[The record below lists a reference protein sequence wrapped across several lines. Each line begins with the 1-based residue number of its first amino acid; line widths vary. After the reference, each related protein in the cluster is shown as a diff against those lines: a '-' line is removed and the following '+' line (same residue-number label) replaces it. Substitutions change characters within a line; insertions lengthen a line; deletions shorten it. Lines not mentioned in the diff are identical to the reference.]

1 MFDVRFAHRVQRRPV
16 LELYPSFRPDISLN
30 PAAFDLMPLSRPKT
44 RTASPKPAASSAPT
58 PALRPIKKLMAANR
72 SEIAVRIFRAATEL
86 HLRTVAIF
94 AQEDRLCIHRY
105 KADEAYQVGAGKGPV
120 AAYLDIESIVGVA
133 KEKNVDAIHPGYGF
147 LSENAEFARACERAG
162 IVFVGP
168 RPELLDMMGDK
179 TAARA
184 VAQRIGVPVLPGT
197 KDPISDR
204 EEAIRTAKSIGFP
217 LIIKAAFGGG
227 GRGMRVVHKAADL
240 VNLLDE
246 AQAEAGRA
254 FGNPAVFLEKYI
266 PRAKHIEVQIL
277 GDKHGNVIHLHERD
291 CSVQRRH
298 QKVVEVAPSFGLP
311 ENVVRELCD
320 AAARLAREIRYD
332 NAGTV
337 EFLYDLDHHQWFF
350 IEMNPRIQVE
360 HTVTEVITGLDLVR
374 AQILIAQGHA
384 LHSPEVGMPFQ
395 TEVPRNGYA
404 IQCRITTEDPEN
416 KFIPD
421 YGRILAYRS
430 PGGFGV
436 RLDGGMG
443 YAGAV
448 ITPFYD
454 SMLVKSITSG
464 QTYEIA
470 MNRARRVLS
479 EFRIRGVK
487 TNIPFL
493 ENVIAHAQFRTGQ
506 ATTTLIDTTPEL
518 FAFKARRDRATKLLN
533 FLGNVIVNG
542 NPHAKGFRPEKPFA
556 AAPVPSASPSG
567 GAARV
572 QFGVQSLEFGV
583 SKPKTQN
590 TKLKPASLTPNSKP
604 QTPNSAGVAR
614 GTRQLL
620 LELGPQKF
628 AEWTV
633 KQKRLLVTDT
643 TWRDAH
649 QSLMATRVRSYD
661 MLACADALAHRVPN
675 LFSLEMWGGA
685 TFDTAMRF
693 LSEDPWERLRQLRAK
708 VPNICFQMLFRG
720 ANAVGYTNYPDNVV
734 AGFVRHAAAS
744 GMDIFRV
751 FDSLNYLPN
760 LRVAM
765 EAVNETH
772 GVCEAAIC
780 YTGDINDPAREK
792 FNLTYYVKIAR
803 ELERMGAHFLAIK
816 DMAGLC
822 RPYAAQKLVK
832 TLKEEVGLPVHFH
845 THDTSGIAAASVL
858 RAADAGV
865 DVVDLALAA
874 MSGSTS
880 QPNLNS
886 VVAALRNTP
895 RDTGLD
901 LEALNEFSDYWEQV
915 REYYR
920 PFDTAPKSGSAEV
933 YLHEMP
939 GGQYTNLKEQ
949 AAAMGVAHRWPE
961 IARTYAEV
969 NQLFGDIVK
978 VTPSSKVVGD
988 MALFLFSKGIKPADV
1003 VNLEPGTTAFPESVI
1018 DMMMGGL
1025 GWPEGGWPEQAWKV
1039 ILGPKRFQEAH
1050 ARYVAATSAKLG
1062 RKVER
1067 QANALDLDKM
1077 RAELAEKLKRP
1088 VNDDDLY
1095 SHLMYPQVFAEFAK
1109 HVAAYS
1115 DVSVL
1120 PTPAFFYG
1128 LKPGEEISV
1137 SIEEGKVLIIRLIS
1151 IGQPDKDG
1159 RRAIS
1164 YELNGIGRETFI
1176 LDKTVAP
1183 KTKARL
1189 KADLNDPTQVAA
1201 PIPGLIAQL
1210 QVSVGSKVA
1219 KGDKLLMMEAM
1230 KMQNTVYAPCDG
1242 VVAELHVALGDT
1254 VEAKD
1259 LLIKI
1264 RAAG

>member
-1 MFDVRFAHRVQRRPV
+1 MG
-16 LELYPSFRPDISLN
+16 
-30 PAAFDLMPLSRPKT
+30 
-44 RTASPKPAASSAPT
+44 
-58 PALRPIKKLMAANR
+58 KLMAANR
-72 SEIAVRIFRAATEL
+72 SEIAIRVFRAGTEL
-86 HLRTVAIF
+86 NLRTVAIY

-105 KADEAYQVGAGKGPV
+105 KADEAYEIGEGQGPV
-120 AAYLDIESIVGVA
+120 AAYLDIESIMAVA
-133 KEKNVDAIHPGYGF
+133 KEKGVDAIHPGYGF
-147 LSENAEFARACERAG
+147 LSENAAFARACQEAG

-168 RPELLDMMGDK
+168 RPELLEMMGDK

-184 VAQRIGVPVLPGT
+184 LAQRIDVPTLPGT
-197 KDPISDR
+197 EHPVTDR
-204 EEAIRTAKSIGFP
+204 GEALEIARTIGFP

-227 GRGMRVVHKAADL
+227 GRGMRVVHEESDL
-240 VNLLDE
+240 ENLLDE
-246 AQAEAGRA
+246 AQGEASRA

-266 PRAKHIEVQIL
+266 SRAKHIEVQIL
-277 GDKHGNVIHLHERD
+277 GDQHGNVVHLHERD

-298 QKVVEVAPSFGLP
+298 QKVIEVAPSFGLP
-311 ENVVRELCD
+311 DEVVQQLCD
-320 AAARLAREIRYD
+320 AGVRMAREIGYD

-337 EFLYDLDHHQWFF
+337 EFIYDMDRHEWFF

-374 AQILIAQGHA
+374 AQILIAEGHS
-384 LHSPEVGMPFQ
+384 LHSPTVGMPQ
-395 TEVPRNGYA
+395 QSDIPRNGYA

-421 YGRILAYRS
+421 YGRILVYRS

-443 YAGAV
+443 FAGAV

-454 SMLVKSITSG
+454 SLLVKAIASG
-464 QTYEIA
+464 PSFENA
-470 MNRARRVLS
+470 LNRTRRVLA
-479 EFRIRGVK
+479 EFRIRGIK

-493 ENVIAHAQFRTGQ
+493 ENVIAHPQFRTGQ

-518 FAFKARRDRATKLLN
+518 FKFKPRRDRATKLLN
-533 FLGNVIVNG
+533 YIGDVTVNG
-542 NPHAKGFRPEKPFA
+542 NPHAKGYTPEKPLLPPPPPA
-556 AAPVPSASPSG
+556 HDIDAVPLP
-567 GAARV
+567 
-572 QFGVQSLEFGV
+572 
-583 SKPKTQN
+583 
-590 TKLKPASLTPNSKP
+590 
-604 QTPNSAGVAR
+604 
-614 GTRQLL
+614 GTRQRL
-620 LELGPQKF
+620 LELGPRGF
-628 AEWTV
+628 AEWAHAEE
-633 KQKRLLVTDT
+633 RLLVTDT

-649 QSLMATRVRSYD
+649 QSLLATRVRSYD
-661 MLACADALAHRVPN
+661 MLASADALARRAPQ

-693 LSEDPWERLRQLRAK
+693 LSEDPWDRLRQLRAR

-734 AGFVRHAAAS
+734 AGFVKHAADE

-765 EAVNETH
+765 EAIHQTH
-772 GVCEAAIC
+772 AVCEAAIC
-780 YTGDINDPAREK
+780 YTGDILDDSRDK
-792 FNLTYYVKIAR
+792 YSLKYYVRLAK

-822 RPYAAQKLVK
+822 RPYAAYKLVR
-832 TLKEEVGLPVHFH
+832 TLKEETGLPVHFH
-845 THDTSGIAAASVL
+845 THDTSGVASGSVL

-865 DVVDLALAA
+865 DVVDLALAS
-874 MSGSTS
+874 MSGSTA

-886 VVAALRNTP
+886 IVAALEHTD

-901 LEALNEFSDYWEQV
+901 LAALNDLSDYWEQV
-915 REYYR
+915 RLYYA
-920 PFDTAPKSGSAEV
+920 PFDSAPRSGSAEV

-949 AAAMGVAHRWPE
+949 AAAMGMAHRWPD

-988 MALFLFSKGIKPADV
+988 MALFLFSRGIKPSDV
-1003 VNLEPGTTAFPESVI
+1003 VNLEPGSTPFPESVI
-1018 DMMMGGL
+1018 DMMLGGL
-1025 GWPEGGWPEQAWKV
+1025 GWPEGGWPDDVWRV
-1039 ILGPKRFQEAH
+1039 ILGEKRFAEAK
-1050 ARYVAATSAKLG
+1050 AKYLKETG
-1062 RKVER
+1062 GDGPGG
-1067 QANALDLDKM
+1067 APGAPSDSLDLA
-1077 RAELAEKLKRP
+1077 RVGAELTEKLRRQP
-1088 VNDDDLY
+1088 TEDELY
-1095 SHLMYPQVFAEFAK
+1095 SYLMYPDVFLDFAR
-1109 HVAAYS
+1109 HAATYG

-1128 LKPGEEISV
+1128 LEPGEEISA
-1137 SIEEGKVLIIRLIS
+1137 SIEEGKVLIIRMIS
-1151 IGQPDKDG
+1151 VSPTDKDG
-1159 RRAIS
+1159 RRTVS
-1164 YELNGIGRETFI
+1164 YELNGIGREAFI
-1176 LDKTVAP
+1176 LDKSVAP
-1183 KTKARL
+1183 TAKPRPQ
-1189 KADLNDPTQVAA
+1189 ADLADPAQVAA

-1210 QVSVGSKVA
+1210 QVSVGGKVA

-1242 VVAELHVALGDT
+1242 VVDELYVALGDT
-1254 VEAKD
+1254 VDAKD
-1259 LLIKI
+1259 LLMKI
-1264 RAAG
+1264 RPAG